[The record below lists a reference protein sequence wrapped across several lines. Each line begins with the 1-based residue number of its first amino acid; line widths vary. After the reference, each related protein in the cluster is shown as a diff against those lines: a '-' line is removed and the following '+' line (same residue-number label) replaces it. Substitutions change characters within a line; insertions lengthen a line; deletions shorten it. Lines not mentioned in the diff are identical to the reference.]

1 MKIYL
6 FCNNKFV
13 LSTILLD
20 CWFFVNAYVI
30 VLRLTYDSPRIA
42 LKLTMG
48 AWKPAN
54 TNLSDKMYVCM
65 LDMAV
70 QRANSMVSFYDSFQ
84 KYKLRYWRKNAKRAV
99 NDFIDERKCL
109 LQQTITISFVDVK
122 LTFKL
127 LSNTM
132 SVFHGVEN
140 DLIFK
145 YRKTLRRI
153 SS

>member
-1 MKIYL
+1 
-6 FCNNKFV
+6 
-13 LSTILLD
+13 
-20 CWFFVNAYVI
+20 
-30 VLRLTYDSPRIA
+30 
-42 LKLTMG
+42 
-48 AWKPAN
+48 
-54 TNLSDKMYVCM
+54 MYVCM

-109 LQQTITISFVDVK
+109 LQQTITISLVDVK

-132 SVFHGVEN
+132 SVFHGV
-140 DLIFK
+140 
-145 YRKTLRRI
+145 
-153 SS
+153 

>member
-1 MKIYL
+1 
-6 FCNNKFV
+6 
-13 LSTILLD
+13 
-20 CWFFVNAYVI
+20 
-30 VLRLTYDSPRIA
+30 
-42 LKLTMG
+42 
-48 AWKPAN
+48 
-54 TNLSDKMYVCM
+54 MYVCL

-84 KYKLRYWRKNAKRAV
+84 KYKLRHWRKNAQRAV

-132 SVFHGVEN
+132 SFFHGVKN

-145 YRKTLRRI
+145 YRKAIRRI